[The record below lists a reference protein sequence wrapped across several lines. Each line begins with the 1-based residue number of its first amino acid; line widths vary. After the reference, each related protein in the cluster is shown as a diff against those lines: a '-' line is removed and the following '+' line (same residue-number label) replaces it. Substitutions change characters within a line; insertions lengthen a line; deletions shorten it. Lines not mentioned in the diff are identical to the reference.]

1 MRSIFSLNSTFSKT
15 FAAAASALALIW
27 AAPHAA
33 AFCGFYVAKADASLF
48 NDASK
53 VVMARDGD
61 RTVITMVNDYRGDPT
76 EFAMVIPT
84 PVVLEESQ
92 VNIGRK
98 ADVDH
103 LDAYTAPRLV
113 EYHDPDPCNQ
123 MMYRKLSRSTAMP
136 MAAAPMVEAM
146 AMEDSGVTIEAEY
159 TVGEYDILILSAEE
173 ASGLQQW
180 LDREGYKVPEKARS
194 ILASYLA
201 QGMKFFVAKVNL
213 EEKAKLG
220 GEFLRPI
227 QIAFEHDRF
236 MLPIRLGTVNAESEQ
251 DLILYTLTRKGR
263 VESTNYRTARIP
275 TDMDLPLF
283 LKDDAEF
290 GEFYKAMFAETARR
304 EGPSVVLEYAWD
316 MGWCD
321 PCAADPLSVA
331 QLRGLGAYW
340 MGQPGTP
347 GDGAKVM
354 PVPMRPGG
362 QARDAYVTR
371 LHVRYDAESFPE
383 DLKFQETGDRANF
396 QGRYVMRNPFEG
408 DLNCPA
414 GAEYARSL
422 GPRFDKEASALASI
436 TGWDVADIRAKMTE
450 SGQVTPDVPVI
461 REEPWW
467 KQMWDK

>member
-1 MRSIFSLNSTFSKT
+1 MRRALKTVLAST
-15 FAAAASALALIW
+15 AALGLIW

-33 AFCGFYVAKADASLF
+33 AFCGFYVAKADSSLF

-84 PVVLEESQ
+84 PVVLEEGQ

-113 EYHDPDPCNQ
+113 EYHDPDPCREIVYEK
-123 MMYRKLSRSTAMP
+123 MARSTAMP
-136 MAAAPMVEAM
+136 IAMAPMAEAM
-146 AMEDSGVTIEAEY
+146 MADDLGVTIEAEY
-159 TVGEYDILILSAEE
+159 TIGEYDILILSAEE

-180 LDREGYKVPEKARS
+180 LDREGYKVPEKARK

-236 MLPIRLGTVNAESEQ
+236 MLPIRLGTVNAEAEQ

-283 LKDDAEF
+283 LKDDKEF
-290 GEFYKAMFAETARR
+290 GEFYKAMFAKTAER
-304 EGPSVVLEYAWD
+304 EGPSVILEYAWD

-340 MGQPGTP
+340 MDGPQQMGDNGQI
-347 GDGAKVM
+347 M
-354 PVPMRPGG
+354 PMPRGGGG

-396 QGRYVMRNPFEG
+396 QGRYVMRNPFKG

-414 GAEYARSL
+414 GVEYARSL
-422 GPRFDKEASALASI
+422 GDRFDKEAGALASI
-436 TGWDVADIRAKMTE
+436 TGWEVADIREKMTV
-450 SGQVTPDVPVI
+450 SGQVKPSVPVI
-461 REEPWW
+461 KEEPWW
-467 KQMWDK
+467 KKMWDK